1 MYICVC
7 ICVITTCTQ
16 STKLNIQV
24 MILEQYKSYIGDVIE
39 ANGKN
44 NRYE

>member
-1 MYICVC
+1 
-7 ICVITTCTQ
+7 
-16 STKLNIQV
+16 

-44 NRYE
+44 NRYEWISLKK